1 MEISTLLIYL
11 TLSNIIFCIM
21 KIVLLIFAKIYYN
34 KINIICVSF
43 VLICVSAYQVNSW
56 NHKEESLSRYRGL

>member
-1 MEISTLLIYL
+1 
-11 TLSNIIFCIM
+11 M

-43 VLICVSAYQVNSW
+43 VLICVSAYQGNSW
-56 NHKEESLSRYRGL
+56 NHREESLSRYRGL